1 MRHSTGATTT
11 RPRDVAPLEPPLTSS
26 GPSSRLLALDA
37 LEKEQAKAI
46 RMLPALDACLLS
58 DENMETE
65 KHGVI
70 S

>member
-1 MRHSTGATTT
+1 
-11 RPRDVAPLEPPLTSS
+11 
-26 GPSSRLLALDA
+26 LLALDA